1 MDKQKKINSISKIAL
16 FGASLIWGSSF
27 IVVKSSMDSLDPNLL
42 LAIRFTIACLLL
54 SLIFYKKLKL
64 INKDYLKKG
73 AVIGIL
79 LFLAYSFQTIGI
91 TDTSPGK
98 NAFLTAAYCVIV
110 PFLYWL
116 VDKIKPDKYNM
127 LAAIICLAGIGFV
140 SLNKDFTIQFGDA
153 FTLISGIFYAAHMV
167 ALSKLTKDRDPVVLT
182 ILQFAY
188 TAILSWNVTLI
199 FEDRPQS
206 LDNGV
211 VMSLLYLSVFATA
224 VALLLQT
231 IGQKHTRPTQA
242 SIIMSLEAVFA
253 IMFSIIFYKEKIT
266 IKLFVGFLLI
276 FIAVITSETKWSF
289 LRKRK
294 I

>member
-1 MDKQKKINSISKIAL
+1 M
-16 FGASLIWGSSF
+16 
-27 IVVKSSMDSLDPNLL
+27 
-42 LAIRFTIACLLL
+42 
-54 SLIFYKKLKL
+54 
-64 INKDYLKKG
+64 
-73 AVIGIL
+73 
-79 LFLAYSFQTIGI
+79 
-91 TDTSPGK
+91 
-98 NAFLTAAYCVIV
+98 
-110 PFLYWL
+110 
-116 VDKIKPDKYNM
+116 
-127 LAAIICLAGIGFV
+127 

-188 TAILSWNVTLI
+188 TAILSWIVTLI

-289 LRKRK
+289 LRKIK